1 MSSFY
6 SIYGLFQGSNIKP
19 QYQREQIR
27 SELKYAT
34 SFRFLPSFGVSFTWL
49 FCKKIGLC
57 DVVWI
62 VEYEA
67 NIQQFPNISLPG
79 ILIIL
84 RFETSVN
91 FDKFFG
97 P

>member
-1 MSSFY
+1 MQLVFVFY
-6 SIYGLFQGSNIKP
+6 HLLEYHLHDYFV
-19 QYQREQIR
+19 E
-27 SELKYAT
+27 
-34 SFRFLPSFGVSFTWL
+34 
-49 FCKKIGLC
+49 KIGLC

>member
-1 MSSFY
+1 M
-6 SIYGLFQGSNIKP
+6 IILQ
-19 QYQREQIR
+19 
-27 SELKYAT
+27 
-34 SFRFLPSFGVSFTWL
+34 
-49 FCKKIGLC
+49 KIELC

-67 NIQQFPNISLPG
+67 NIQPFINISLPG

>member
-1 MSSFY
+1 M
-6 SIYGLFQGSNIKP
+6 IILQ
-19 QYQREQIR
+19 
-27 SELKYAT
+27 
-34 SFRFLPSFGVSFTWL
+34 
-49 FCKKIGLC
+49 KKIGLC

-67 NIQQFPNISLPG
+67 NIQPFPNISLPG

-84 RFETSVN
+84 RFEISVN